1 MRMARIL
8 TPAVLLVAALQA
20 YGSPQGP
27 AAPLKS
33 MAADANPAITV
44 ATIKPNDPNRPGW
57 TLGTKGTHFFTV
69 GTNMNDLITF
79 AFRVHA
85 KQIVGGPAWF
95 LTDKFDIEGVPD
107 AEGKPDTDQLKT
119 MVQGLLADRF
129 KLVVHHDKRE
139 LAVYALTV
147 AKNGPKLTKSTAP
160 PDVYSGYGFPRL
172 GAGTTM
178 KVMNMTLAAVASAMQ
193 RTVLD
198 KPVVDQTGLMD
209 RYDFTLN
216 WTPDDSQFIQLRE
229 TGVNMPTATDDPNAP
244 PGLYTAVQEQL
255 GLKLDAVKAMADVI
269 VIDHAEKPSA
279 N

>member
-1 MRMARIL
+1 
-8 TPAVLLVAALQA
+8 
-20 YGSPQGP
+20 
-27 AAPLKS
+27 
-33 MAADANPAITV
+33 
-44 ATIKPNDPNRPGW
+44 
-57 TLGTKGTHFFTV
+57 
-69 GTNMNDLITF
+69 
-79 AFRVHA
+79 
-85 KQIVGGPAWF
+85 
-95 LTDKFDIEGVPD
+95 
-107 AEGKPDTDQLKT
+107 
-119 MVQGLLADRF
+119 
-129 KLVVHHDKRE
+129 
-139 LAVYALTV
+139 
-147 AKNGPKLTKSTAP
+147 
-160 PDVYSGYGFPRL
+160 
-172 GAGTTM
+172 M
-178 KVMNMTLAAVASAMQ
+178 KVMNMTLAAFVSAMQ